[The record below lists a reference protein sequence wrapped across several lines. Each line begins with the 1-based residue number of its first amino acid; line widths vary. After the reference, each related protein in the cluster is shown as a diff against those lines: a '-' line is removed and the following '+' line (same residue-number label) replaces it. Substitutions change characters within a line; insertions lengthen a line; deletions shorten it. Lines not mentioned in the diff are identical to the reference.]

1 MRRIPLCA
9 LLLLAACGK
18 LDPPRVARLELRR
31 PDERIDAK
39 EDVRRSRAE
48 SSRMAALALD
58 AWTVPLGAR
67 REVRAPAWHGGRARF
82 EVGLDLSEAPGI
94 DPATRVRLS
103 ASVAGGGRR
112 VELVATA
119 AEWGGLLGDVAL
131 ELELPAGEA
140 RIELAAEVEGV
151 APAGA
156 ALARGA
162 FGIPLAWRERVAPRA
177 DAPNVLILS
186 IDTLRADRLGC
197 YGHARGTSP
206 NLDALAARGVLFER
220 AYSSAPWTL
229 PSYASL
235 FTGLSPAD
243 HRAGVVTE
251 REDRFGTDELAQRKT
266 TELLRPDVRTLAE
279 AAREAGWWT
288 AGFYCNPYIGA
299 GAGVDRGFD
308 RWERYQHGA
317 KAGVERAQAWIAAHG
332 ARPWLVFLHLID
344 PHMPYAPP
352 APFDRQFAGVS
363 VDDLADWPPTLSA
376 LRGGADEATRKLC
389 SDLYDGEVAYADAQ
403 LGRLLEALRL
413 SGELDNTIV
422 VLHSDHGEEFWEH
435 GGCDHGHA
443 MHEELLRVP
452 FVLSWPGRVEPRRV
466 SARVRTLDLYPTLSE
481 LLGWGPPHELSEGA
495 SLVPLFGGTGG
506 DREVVAEAILWGERE
521 HKALYSGSIKH
532 VAAGAG
538 GTTFELSASGLA
550 PLDPSRG
557 AALRQALLARHR
569 RTQGA
574 DRPRG
579 VLQLD
584 EAARNELARIGYA
597 GD

>member
-1 MRRIPLCA
+1 MACMRRAPLCV

-18 LDPPRVARLELRR
+18 LDPPRVARVELHR

-48 SSRMAALALD
+48 ESRIAALAFD
-58 AWTVPLGAR
+58 AWSVPAGSERAVRPPATHSGKLRLQLGVDAKDAR
-67 REVRAPAWHGGRARF
+67 SVPPETKVRLGLRHGG
-82 EVGLDLSEAPGI
+82 EEA
-94 DPATRVRLS
+94 S
-103 ASVAGGGRR
+103 SVASIAEWAGSFGEIVLQLPRG
-112 VELVATA
+112 VDELVLWTKIEGSSP
-119 AEWGGLLGDVAL
+119 AE
-131 ELELPAGEA
+131 
-140 RIELAAEVEGV
+140 
-151 APAGA
+151 A
-156 ALARGA
+156 ALVRGL
-162 FGIPLAWRERVAPRA
+162 FEIPLEWRDRPVPPA
-177 DAPNVLILS
+177 DAPNILLLS

-197 YGHARGTSP
+197 YGYERGTTP
-206 NLDALAARGVLFER
+206 NLDRLAAQGVLFER

-235 FTGLSPAD
+235 FTALLPAD

-251 REDRFGTDELAQRKT
+251 REDRFGTDEVAPKRT
-266 TELLRPDVRTLAE
+266 TELLRPDARTLAE

-317 KAGVERAQAWIAAHG
+317 KSGVDRAQAWIAAHG
-332 ARPWLVFLHLID
+332 SRPWMVFLHLID

-352 APFDRQFAGVS
+352 APWDRRFAGVS
-363 VDDLADWPPTLSA
+363 VDELPDWPPTLTG
-376 LRGGADEATRKLC
+376 LRAGSDAATRKLC
-389 SDLYDGEVAYADAQ
+389 SDLYDGEVAYADAE
-403 LGRLLEALRL
+403 LGRLLDVLRA

-466 SARVRTLDLYPTLSE
+466 GTRVRTLDLYPTLAE
-481 LLGWGPPHELSEGA
+481 LLSLPAPHPLAAGA
-495 SLVPLFGGTGG
+495 SLVPLLAADGE
-506 DREVVAEAILWGERE
+506 DREVVGEAILWGERE
-521 HKALYSGSIKH
+521 HKALLAGPLKYVATGSGGL
-532 VAAGAG
+532 A
-538 GTTFELSASGLA
+538 FELRATGLE

-557 AALRQALLARHR
+557 AALRQSLLERHR
-569 RTQGA
+569 RTQA
-574 DRPRG
+574 AERPRG
-579 VLQLD
+579 VLRLD
-584 EAARNELARIGYA
+584 EASRNELSRIGYA

>member
-1 MRRIPLCA
+1 MRRAPLCA
-9 LLLLAACGK
+9 LLLFAACGE

-48 SSRMAALALD
+48 SSRMAALAFD

-67 REVRAPAWHGGRARF
+67 REVRAPEGHGGRARF
-82 EVGLDLSEAPGI
+82 EVGLDLSEAGGF

-103 ASVAGGGRR
+103 AEVAGGGSRAER
-112 VELVATA
+112 VATA
-119 AEWGGLLGDVAL
+119 AEWSALLGEVAL
-131 ELELPAGEA
+131 ELELPSGEVPVV
-140 RIELAAEVEGV
+140 LAAEVEGV
-151 APAGA
+151 APSLA

-162 FGIPLAWRERVAPRA
+162 FGIPLSWRQRAAPRR

-235 FTGLSPAD
+235 FTALLPAD

-251 REDRFGTDELAQRKT
+251 REDRFGTDEVAPKKT

-317 KAGVERAQAWIAAHG
+317 KAGVDRARRWIADHG
-332 ARPWLVFLHLID
+332 ARQWFVFLHLID

-352 APFDRQFAGVS
+352 APYDRLHAGVS
-363 VDDLADWPPTLSA
+363 VDELPDWPPTLSA
-376 LRGGADEATRKLC
+376 LRAGSDEATRKLC

-403 LGRLLEALRL
+403 LGRLLDDLRA

-466 SARVRTLDLYPTLSE
+466 QARVRTLDLYPTLAE
-481 LLGWGPPHELSEGA
+481 LLSLPPPHPLAEGR
-495 SLVPLFGGTGG
+495 SLAPLFASDGP

-521 HKALYSGSIKH
+521 QKALLLDARKYVASGS
-532 VAAGAG
+532 G
-538 GTTFELSASGLA
+538 GSAFELLPGGLA
-550 PLDPSRG
+550 PLDPALC
-557 AALRQALLARHR
+557 AALRQALLERHR
-569 RTQGA
+569 RTQA
-574 DRPRG
+574 AERPRG

-584 EAARNELARIGYA
+584 QAARNELARIGYA

>member
-1 MRRIPLCA
+1 MLA
-9 LLLLAACGK
+9 LANQ
-18 LDPPRVARLELRR
+18 
-31 PDERIDAK
+31 
-39 EDVRRSRAE
+39 RSRA
-48 SSRMAALALD
+48 
-58 AWTVPLGAR
+58 
-67 REVRAPAWHGGRARF
+67 
-82 EVGLDLSEAPGI
+82 
-94 DPATRVRLS
+94 
-103 ASVAGGGRR
+103 
-112 VELVATA
+112 VATKSGP
-119 AEWGGLLGDVAL
+119 WS
-131 ELELPAGEA
+131 
-140 RIELAAEVEGV
+140 
-151 APAGA
+151 
-156 ALARGA
+156 
-162 FGIPLAWRERVAPRA
+162 ERR
-177 DAPNVLILS
+177 
-186 IDTLRADRLGC
+186 C
-197 YGHARGTSP
+197 
-206 NLDALAARGVLFER
+206 
-220 AYSSAPWTL
+220 SSAPWTL

-481 LLGWGPPHELSEGA
+481 LLGWGSPHELSEGA
-495 SLVPLFGGTGG
+495 SLVPLFGGTGR

-557 AALRQALLARHR
+557 AALRQALLERHR